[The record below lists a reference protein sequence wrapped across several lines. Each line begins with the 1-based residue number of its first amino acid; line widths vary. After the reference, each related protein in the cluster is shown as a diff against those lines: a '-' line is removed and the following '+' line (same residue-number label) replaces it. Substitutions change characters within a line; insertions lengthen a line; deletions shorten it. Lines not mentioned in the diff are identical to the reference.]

1 MSCGFTD
8 AFEELGS
15 DIVGGLDEAG
25 NTIAGTV
32 KGALGAAESF
42 ATSAAGD
49 VFATVSGVTNA
60 LGSIVANTVDD
71 IEKDAASVVEQAI
84 STAEAAY
91 TSAASEFNTIVSA
104 ATPLYNRLESETV
117 PFLQQYGQA
126 IVDSEAEDQFTGA
139 SLLVNIAWA
148 AVSQGQLP
156 STGQLG
162 QIAAQYAAGAEIPGI
177 ANALSQYIPGIST
190 LLDGGDL
197 DSAVSTFLTSG
208 SLPTNL
214 QGVLS
219 GASQSVVGQID
230 GIGNSIA
237 GAVQSALA
245 TVVPDLSKGASLV
258 TDAAGHLVG
267 LADTAA
273 NIAKLTQAQI
283 VSLAGVGI
291 KTITATGDVAIDT
304 AQLLALEAGGIKIV
318 APAVNLA
325 DTTADIAT
333 YTATQIGAL
342 VAAGVTGLQPSDVQ
356 ASTGV
361 TTIYDAIV
369 STGQTY
375 GLVPVQALGTFTNFY
390 IVDLTAGQTP
400 VPFTLPSGDAFVRL
414 TATQGGPQGQLD
426 LTLVSGETSLVLLG
440 SGVSTLFGNAANN
453 PQTYSLEVSTSGTGV
468 VQFRDTV
475 GLTADIEQNFFGTLQ
490 ELTPNAFGTG
500 SIKVGDRVE
509 FSSDS
514 TDGNTF
520 SLDGQPTVTLS
531 VDPGLTETLTGL
543 IETSS
548 EAFIFNTTQS
558 VLVNGGGVLVLTNA
572 ADSWAGGTTVDGT
585 TLQLGDG
592 TAASAGVSVG
602 SGAVTLENGASLVL
616 DETGNYTFGND
627 VTGNGQIV
635 VEGTG
640 TVTLTGNNDTTG
652 GIQVDGGTLGVA
664 NPSAEGVQ
672 AIKLAQGALAF
683 GSTGVYGGQI
693 EIGGP
698 VGSVDTLILANG
710 ETVTQSGAVFTVY
723 NGSYQPYGVAVTGSG
738 TLVLTGRENAWTGGT
753 AVTGGATLSIGLAS
767 ASALTGNSS
776 IGTGGITL
784 GDASSAG
791 TLVTTNAGTITPSDD
806 VYVGAGGGEID
817 VTSATGSTIL
827 GGLSGSGTFTKGGAG
842 TLTLSSDSDT
852 GPLSVVGG
860 TLDLTL
866 ASGTVAGG
874 IGLAGTGAAATLL
887 TSNTGAVTVAGRLSV
902 GLGDGTVDVA
912 SASGTLTIDGALW
925 GQGTLT
931 KTGAGTLVLAGS
943 GGTSGGITVAAG
955 TLALSGTGGFLDVVT
970 ITGGTLAVA
979 SAASVSGAAI
989 TFGTGGG
996 TLEIDAPLANGSTF
1010 GAALNGVG
1018 FGAAI
1023 DLRGLAYTAGSTATV
1038 SGGTLTVTSAGISN
1052 TVTLSNPSLT
1062 SFSTVSD
1069 GHGGTLVIDAPA
1081 TFKDS
1086 AGATHAET
1094 SIAAAFAA
1102 ESADGGASDQ
1112 VTLVSGNPG
1121 ALQLPGGT
1129 FDNTK
1134 TVSGGTS
1141 SGIASTKGGTVVNT
1155 GSISGT
1161 TGVSFTGTGANPIT
1175 VSGGGTITG
1184 TQGDGISAQTGSGP
1198 IMLGTSGAPLGTV
1211 TGTGGNAIDASS
1223 ASGNVSVD
1231 TGGMVK
1237 STTGTGIQ
1245 ASAGGGGNATV
1256 TLGAGTSVQG
1266 AATPG
1271 SHGAGVAVTASGG
1284 GSGTIEVTGNDVSVT
1299 GDQPAMSSVTDNANA
1314 VISITGTGGSD
1325 MGSSG
1330 LVADQQGS
1338 GAFGASVSVADGT
1351 TVGFNGTDPTDNY
1364 NGQGIFVGNLG
1375 TGTTGVTTGTG
1386 SVTGNANGIVV
1397 AQANAAD
1404 GNAVS
1409 VITGGDVTGNGGT
1422 SSVPGGYQALFN
1434 GFGQGQTPTGV
1445 GVLADTAGKG
1455 ALTVKTSG
1463 GTVQSAQGSDAI
1475 VAGSAGGKL
1484 TVTNTDALQHVAGVT
1499 GGSGIEAVDTGN
1511 GGIEVTNSGAISGTA
1526 GMGAFIDGIV
1536 ASTTAASTAGDITVD
1551 TLAGGTIGVG
1561 TAVSGTGISA
1571 AVIGTGSGS
1580 VSVDNVAAVT
1590 AGAIGIDA
1598 STAGGGN
1605 VHVDGT
1611 GAITAGAAGISAVNS
1626 GIGGVFVGTNAA
1638 LGSITAGTTGITAST
1653 AGAGPLTVTTG
1664 ASAVTGNSSGGTTA
1678 ANVGIAAAATS
1689 TGAAGAVSVTT
1700 GAGAISG
1707 VSGIMAG
1714 SAGTGAAS
1722 SVTVAVGGNVTGTGT
1737 ATGSVGVLA
1746 TGVGGKV
1753 EVDQTAGVIQSGQD
1767 GIGAGASGAGAVVVN
1782 QSGGQIG
1789 TSAAQV
1795 GGAGIKAT
1803 RSAAGTV
1810 AVSAT
1815 QVFATGDG
1823 VDAENTS
1830 SGAVSVTANGTVS
1843 AGGAGIYLAGSST
1856 ADTVMVGAGT
1866 TVNGAVGLEVDGGT
1880 TTLHNAGTIG
1890 SITGGNA
1897 VKIDAGTLQIGDAAL
1912 GTLNGDVADAGTL
1925 ALTNAST
1932 LALANTITGSGSL
1945 TQSGSGVTTLTSANS
1960 YAGGT
1965 TLAGGTLVL
1974 GSADAIGTT
1983 GAIGFTGGTL
1993 CYTGA
1998 NATDYSS
2005 RFSNATGQAYSI
2017 DTNGRS
2023 VTLAG
2028 NLTSTGG
2035 SFSKLG
2041 AGTLDLTGADT
2052 YTGPTTVGAGT
2063 LLVDGSDASSAIEV
2077 KNGATLGGHG
2087 SVGAVT
2093 VDAGGFLSPGDSPG
2107 QITASSLTLDYGSD
2121 YVAQLGGATPGTG
2134 YDQTVVQAGGSVNL
2148 NGATLDLSRYAGYV
2162 PTGGESFDLIVN
2174 DTGQAVSGT
2183 FAHLYEGA
2191 TTTIDGYGFSVTYH
2205 GGPSGNDVVL
2215 TEIDQ
2220 APTAGITTVP
2230 YAAVEQTP
2238 LSLKDG
2244 GLSVADHDGGSGIET
2259 VTLAVSEGS
2268 LTASAGDSGAQ
2279 SVTVSPDGRSVTITG
2294 TVAQIDKALGAG
2306 GTSTLAYVDGTDTP
2320 SATAALTLSVTDGT
2334 LASTTARSTIAIQP
2348 VNDAPTATA
2357 ATAVYQATEKQALS
2371 LQGTGLSVADVDG
2384 GTGVET
2390 VTLTVGEGTLDA
2402 TPGTTGVAVTGRNTG
2417 TLVLGG
2423 TVAQLDALLHGTG
2436 GNDTLVYTDAS
2447 DTPVATTALTLT
2459 VDDDGNTGSGGPQTA
2474 QAGATID
2481 VAPVDQ
2487 APTATAPTTAYQAT
2501 EQTRLD
2507 LASTGLSVADPDGG
2521 TGIETAT
2528 LSVGEGLLAV
2538 SAGNSGASVTGSG
2551 SGSVTISGTI
2561 AAIDA
2566 VLNGTG
2572 SSTLSYTNPLDAPSA
2587 STLLTLS
2594 IDDDGNAGSG
2604 PAGGYTRSASQIIDV
2619 TAVND
2624 APTATPSTGTYQA
2637 VEQTT
2642 LDLRGTGLSVGD
2654 VDGGTGIETVTLT
2667 VGEGTLTAAPGTGAS
2682 AGLAVSNAGTNSVTL
2697 QGTIAE
2703 LDALLQGTDRT
2714 GTLSYVDPS
2723 DTPAAGTTLT
2733 LAIDDDGNSGVGG
2746 AMSAEVRSAITIQAV
2761 NDAPVAT
2768 AVTAVYRAIE
2778 QTNID
2783 LKNTG
2788 LAVGDVD
2795 GGTKIETATLAVGE
2809 GTILADAGNS
2819 GASVAGSGSGTVTI
2833 SGTLDEI
2840 DGVLG
2845 GQGTSTLSY
2854 IDSSDTPSNSQLTLS
2869 IDDEGNS
2876 GSGGAKTGSATATI
2890 DVQPVNDA
2898 PTATA
2903 STAVYQAVE
2912 QTGLALKNT
2921 GLSVYDV
2928 DGGTGIETATLA
2940 VGEGILTAT
2949 AGDSGASVA
2958 GSGSSSVTI
2967 TGTTMQIDAV
2977 LGGSGSSALSYLDDT
2992 DTPSASTGLTLS
3004 IDDDGDTGLGGP
3016 LDAQARSTIAIQ
3028 AVNDAPVATAATA
3041 TYGVVQNTLFSLK
3054 NTGLSVSDVD
3064 GGAGIETA
3072 TLSVGEGR
3080 LTAAAGDSGASVAG
3094 SGSSSVTISGTT
3106 AQIDAVLG
3114 GSGTSALAY
3123 VDAADAPKASTSLVL
3138 TIDDDGNM
3146 GVGGA
3151 LTASAQA
3158 TIGVTPHPDVV
3169 SLSPDVTY
3177 DGRRTFTFSGSA
3189 SSAAGVAGIEFTALV
3204 DGVEQDLGAATL
3216 NPDGSFSFTDHV
3228 GAHSQGFI
3236 TATET
3241 DGAGGDATDSP
3252 PMDLHA
3258 GMRGQAF
3265 VIRENTYDAGGSVA
3279 TTADQHRDGSRT
3291 VSVEAPGQTLYSQY
3305 ADAFANNGQGG
3316 TAFVFNPGYGQDTIA
3331 AFRLGG
3337 SDHDTIALPS
3347 SDFTSFA
3354 DVLRHTQNTSVGAVI
3369 HDATSGDTLT
3379 IAGISKAQM
3388 AHHGSDFTFHA

>member
-32 KGALGAAESF
+32 TGALGAAESF

-219 GASQSVVGQID
+219 GASQSVVGEVD
-230 GIGNSIA
+230 GIGNSIS
-237 GAVQSALA
+237 GAVQAALA

-375 GLVPVQALGTFTNFY
+375 SLVPVQALGTFSNFY

-426 LTLVSGETSLVLLG
+426 LSLVSGETSLVLLG

-453 PQTYSLEVSTSGTGV
+453 PQTYSIEVSTSGTGV

-585 TLQLGDG
+585 TLQLGDGTAASAGVSVGSGAVGDG

-791 TLVTTNAGTITPSDD
+791 TLVTTNAGTITPRDD

-955 TLALSGTGGFLDVVT
+955 TLALSGTGGFLDAVT

-1018 FGAAI
+1018 FGAAV

-1038 SGGTLTVTSAGISN
+1038 SGGTLIVTSAGISN
-1052 TVTLSNPSLT
+1052 AVTLSNPSLT
-1062 SFSTVSD
+1062 SFSTASD

-1081 TFKDS
+1081 TFTDS
-1086 AGATHAET
+1086 TGATHAEA

-1102 ESADGGASDQ
+1102 ETADGGASDQ
-1112 VTLVSGNPG
+1112 VTLVSGDPG
-1121 ALQLPGGT
+1121 GLQLPGGT

-1134 TVSGGTS
+1134 AVSGGGV
-1141 SGIASTKGGTVVNT
+1141 SGIASASGGTVVNT

-1161 TGVSFTGTGANPIT
+1161 IGVSFTGTGANPIA

-1299 GDQPAMSSVTDNANA
+1299 GDQPAMSSVTNNANA

-1422 SSVPGGYQALFN
+1422 SSVPVGYQALFS
-1434 GFGQGQTPTGV
+1434 GLGQGTTPTGY
-1445 GVLADTAGKG
+1445 GVLADNAGLG
-1455 ALTVKTSG
+1455 ALNVSTSG
-1463 GTVQSAQGSDAI
+1463 GTITSANADA
-1475 VAGSAGGKL
+1475 VEARAAGGKI
-1484 TVTNTDALQHVAGVT
+1484 TVTNADAVQHVAGAT
-1499 GGSGIEAVDTGN
+1499 GSSAIDAVDTGN

-1526 GMGAFIDGIV
+1526 GTGAFGNGIDASSTGASGTVTVTTSGGGTIGAGVSVTTDGIV
-1536 ASTTAASTAGDITVD
+1536 A
-1551 TLAGGTIGVG
+1551 
-1561 TAVSGTGISA
+1561 
-1571 AVIGTGSGS
+1571 
-1580 VSVDNVAAVT
+1580 
-1590 AGAIGIDA
+1590 
-1598 STAGGGN
+1598 
-1605 VHVDGT
+1605 
-1611 GAITAGAAGISAVNS
+1611 
-1626 GIGGVFVGTNAA
+1626 
-1638 LGSITAGTTGITAST
+1638 
-1653 AGAGPLTVTTG
+1653 
-1664 ASAVTGNSSGGTTA
+1664 
-1678 ANVGIAAAATS
+1678 
-1689 TGAAGAVSVTT
+1689 
-1700 GAGAISG
+1700 
-1707 VSGIMAG
+1707 
-1714 SAGTGAAS
+1714 
-1722 SVTVAVGGNVTGTGT
+1722 
-1737 ATGSVGVLA
+1737 
-1746 TGVGGKV
+1746 
-1753 EVDQTAGVIQSGQD
+1753 Q
-1767 GIGAGASGAGAVVVN
+1767 ASG
-1782 QSGGQIG
+1782 
-1789 TSAAQV
+1789 
-1795 GGAGIKAT
+1795 
-1803 RSAAGTV
+1803 
-1810 AVSAT
+1810 
-1815 QVFATGDG
+1815 
-1823 VDAENTS
+1823 
-1830 SGAVSVTANGTVS
+1830 SGAVSVTADAAVTGTGRGVVAQSSGTGTVTV
-1843 AGGAGIYLAGSST
+1843 GGAGAVAGGTGVYAHQQGT
-1856 ADTVMVGAGT
+1856 ATGSDAGVAVRGTGVTTGATGIGIDAAIESANDAGAVDVTRSGAVQAATTGISATTAGAGNVTVTAGPVT
-1866 TVNGAVGLEVDGGT
+1866 TTDGSGIVATATSGAVAVTANGSVTAGGTGDAGLFITGSAAGNTAAVTSGQTVQGAIGLRVAGGT
-1880 TTLHNAGTIG
+1880 TTLTNAGTIA
-1890 SITGGNA
+1890 TTATNA
-1897 VKIDAGTLQIGDAAL
+1897 LQIDSGTLQVGDNAF
-1912 GTLNGDVADAGTL
+1912 GTVTGTIADAGTL
-1925 ALTNAST
+1925 AFTDAAA
-1932 LALANTITGSGSL
+1932 LAVANTITGNGAVR
-1945 TQSGSGVTTLTSANS
+1945 QSGTGVTTLTGANG
-1960 YAGGT
+1960 YTGGT
-1965 TLAGGTLVL
+1965 VLAAGTLAL
-1974 GSADAIGTT
+1974 GSANAIGAT
-1983 GAIGFTGGTL
+1983 GSIGFTGGTL
-1993 CYTGA
+1993 RSTAA

-2005 RFSNATGQAYSI
+2005 RFSTAANQAYRI
-2017 DTNGRS
+2017 DTGGQT

-2035 SFSKLG
+2035 TFAKLG

-2063 LLVDGSDASSAIEV
+2063 LLVDGTAANSAFEV

-2087 SVGAVT
+2087 TLGAVT

-2107 QITASSLTLDYGSD
+2107 QITASSLTFDYGSD

-2205 GGPSGNDVVL
+2205 GGPSGDDVVL

-2220 APTAGITTVP
+2220 APTADITTVP

-2259 VTLAVSEGS
+2259 ATLAVSEGS

-2279 SVTVSPDGRSVTITG
+2279 SVTVSPDGKSVTITG

-2306 GTSTLAYVDGTDTP
+2306 GTSTLAYVDDTDTP

-2334 LASTTARSTIAIQP
+2334 LASTTARSTIAIQA

-2357 ATAVYQATEKQALS
+2357 ATAVYQATEKQVLS

-2447 DTPVATTALTLT
+2447 DTPVATMALTLT

-2572 SSTLSYTNPLDAPSA
+2572 SSTLSYTDPLDAPSA

-2682 AGLAVSNAGTNSVTL
+2682 AGLAVSNAGTGSVTL

-2768 AVTAVYRAIE
+2768 AGSAVYRAIE

-2788 LAVGDVD
+2788 LSVGDVD

-2854 IDSSDTPSNSQLTLS
+2854 IDPSDTPSNSQLTLS

-2921 GLSVYDV
+2921 GLSVSDV
-2928 DGGTGIETATLA
+2928 DGGAGIETATLA

-3064 GGAGIETA
+3064 GGAGLETA

-3080 LTAAAGDSGASVAG
+3080 LTAMAGDSGASVAG
-3094 SGSSSVTISGTT
+3094 SGSGSVTISGTT

-3114 GSGTSALAY
+3114 GSGPSALAY

-3252 PMDLHA
+3252 PMDLRA

-3291 VSVEAPGQTLYSQY
+3291 VAVEASGQTLYSQY

-3316 TAFVFNPGYGQDTIA
+3316 TAFVFDPGYGQDTIS
-3331 AFRLGG
+3331 AFRLDG